1 MKSVNVSSRYLLV
14 FTLLALFACNRD
26 PNYVKQQYLQS
37 GNKYYD
43 RGRYKEALIMYRK
56 ALAKDQK
63 FGEAYYRV
71 ALTSLRLN
79 QVASAAGPLRRAVE
93 LLPPGTPDADDASL
107 KLSEILLRV
116 AEDLDVPGKNKP
128 LVDEVEQMKQGMLA
142 RNPNSFGG
150 NKLAADILLVQASD
164 AFRRGEKDKAKDLVK
179 ASAEQYRK
187 TLAIKPDDVSVRMA
201 LARTLAMTEQYPEAE
216 QLYRQ
221 VIAKNP
227 NDPAA
232 YRELYQLL
240 MLQKRTAEGEQLLKD
255 ATSRNV
261 NDQNFEV
268 MLAGHYFSQ
277 RDTAHMKG
285 MLDKIES
292 QFQKNPSAY
301 LTVGDFYLRT
311 GNADEAIR
319 QYEAGIQHDPAH
331 KTEYEKRV
339 IDVMI
344 REGKVKEAYDKNLDL
359 LKESPKDPDARGIK
373 ASFLLDKGD
382 VNQALTELQAVVTAK
397 PENFVARFN
406 LGRAHFAKGQY
417 EQALQQFSE
426 AVKLRPDYIRPRLA
440 MTQVALMQ
448 GNNDLALRLAQETLK
463 YSPDNPSAR
472 LMQASALMRL
482 KRMPE
487 SHAVLESLLKGNP
500 AQGDILLEFGVLNLA
515 EKKYPEAVEHFRAAF
530 ASDPGNIRGLMGE
543 AQAYYMLNQPQ
554 KALQVIQAAVDKYPD
569 RGDVYRELAGA
580 HIRQKQYDV
589 ALKELQQLLAKYK
602 LSPSEQANA
611 YGAMGEIY
619 SRTGDLP
626 KAIENLEKS
635 RRLAPDNVA
644 LLNFLAQTYNRAGQ
658 REQARRTFQDA
669 LSKDPGNPQTMNNLA
684 YLMADLGTDLDQALT
699 LANRAKQ
706 RLPNLVEVSDTIG
719 WIYLKKNLSDSATD
733 VFRDLN
739 TKVPNNATFR
749 LHYCMALAQKG
760 DKAGASRECHTAM
773 NLNPSKEDLD
783 QIKQVLARVG

>member
-37 GNKYYD
+37 GNKYYE

-71 ALTSLRLN
+71 ALTSLRLG

-93 LLPPGTPDADDASL
+93 LLPPGTPNADDASV

-128 LVDEVEQMKQGMLA
+128 LLDEVEQMKQGMLA
-142 RNPNSFGG
+142 RDPNSFGG

-164 AFRRGEKDKAKDLVK
+164 AYRRNEKDKAKDLVR

-187 TLAIKPDDVSVRMA
+187 TLALKPDDASVRMA
-201 LARTLAMTEQYPEAE
+201 LARTLAMTENYPEAE
-216 QLYRQ
+216 KLYRQ
-221 VIAKNP
+221 ALAKNSK
-227 NDPAA
+227 DAAA

-240 MLQKRTAEGEQLLKD
+240 MLQKRPAEAEQLLKD
-255 ATSRNV
+255 AATQNV
-261 NDQNFEV
+261 NDQDFEL
-268 MLAGHYFSQ
+268 MLAGHYFAQ
-277 RDTAHMKG
+277 KDMAHMKG
-285 MLDKIES
+285 VLDKIES
-292 QFQKNPSAY
+292 ELKQNPSAY
-301 LTVGDFYLRT
+301 LVVGDFYLRI
-311 GNADEAIR
+311 GDAEESIR
-319 QYEAGIQHDPAH
+319 QYQAGIQHDPAH

-406 LGRAHFAKGQY
+406 LGRAHFAKAQY

-426 AVKLRPDYIRPRLA
+426 AVRLRPDYIRPRLA

-448 GNNDLALRLAQETLK
+448 GNNDLALRLAQETQK
-463 YSPDNPSAR
+463 YSPNNPSAR
-472 LMQASALMRL
+472 LMESSALMRL
-482 KRMPE
+482 NRMPE
-487 SHAVLESLLKGNP
+487 ARAILESLHKANP
-500 AQGDILLEFGVLNLA
+500 AQTDILIEFGILNLA
-515 EKKYPEAVEHFRAAF
+515 EKKYAEAAEHFHAAF
-530 ASDPGNIRGLMGE
+530 TADPANIRGLLGE

-554 KALQVIQAAVDKYPD
+554 KATQVIQAAVDKYPD
-569 RGDVYRELAGA
+569 RADLYRELAAA
-580 HIRQKQYDV
+580 HIRANQYDL
-589 ALKELQQLLAKYK
+589 ALKELTQLLSKYK
-602 LSPSEQANA
+602 LSPREQANA
-611 YGAMGEIY
+611 YGAIGEIY
-619 SRTGDLP
+619 THTGDLH
-626 KAIENLEKS
+626 KAIENLEKGRS
-635 RRLAPDNVA
+635 LASDNVA

-658 REQARRTFQDA
+658 REQARRMFQDA
-669 LSKDPGNPQTMNNLA
+669 LSKDPNNPRTMNNLA

-719 WIYLKKNLSDSATD
+719 WIYLKKNLSDSASD

-739 TKVPNNATFR
+739 SKVPDNATFR

-773 NLNPSKEDLD
+773 NLKPSKEDLD
-783 QIKQVLARVG
+783 QIKQVLARVS